1 MRWLDGIT
9 NTMDMSLRKIQEKVK
24 DREVVC
30 CSPWGHREWD
40 MTEQLKA
47 ITNQSKSIIYTAVH
61 FWCCA
66 FCGFGNM
73 YYDMN
78 LSLYYNRDNII
89 TDIIT
94 DIASNKYVKDTL
106 HYLGIIVHYHVSM

>member
-1 MRWLDGIT
+1 
-9 NTMDMSLRKIQEKVK
+9 
-24 DREVVC
+24 
-30 CSPWGHREWD
+30 

-47 ITNQSKSIIYTAVH
+47 ITNHSKSIIYTAVH

-78 LSLYYNRDNII
+78 LSLYYNRGN
-89 TDIIT
+89 IIT

-106 HYLGIIVHYHVSM
+106 HYLGIIVHYHVRM